1 MLKRLSF
8 KNVLCATA
16 ILTAFGAFQSCD
28 SNSTIGSSI
37 VADGVQI
44 TVDTTFTLTGHSADN
59 HAVRSR
65 TITQLV
71 GNIDAEG
78 YGTLS
83 SSIVTQF
90 MPALGLDTVG
100 ITSAEIDSMKLQ
112 MLYQFDGFT
121 GDSIAPMGIR
131 VYPLTRD
138 LPSPIYS
145 DFDPSG
151 YYDPNDCIGQTVYST
166 SWDNTSSA
174 EVQYKTRQIEV
185 DLPLSLGKRLFDAYN
200 ANPSSFA
207 NPEQFSRNV
216 FKGLYIDS
224 FYGSGR
230 IVRIDKTLMNL
241 YYHRTTKVEGTS
253 RDTTI
258 NYVGSYFA
266 VTPEIITNNN
276 IRLNLDPKVKTMVQQ
291 GKTVIAA
298 PAGLDAE
305 ITFPAREIKA
315 AYLAGIGKDLG
326 VINTL
331 SMAISAQ
338 AIENEYSFE
347 PPQYLLMVLKK
358 DRDSF
363 FAENKITDDLTSF
376 YAQYDS
382 TTGTY
387 TFGALRDYIIN
398 LIEKDEITD
407 DDITFVLTPVSLQ
420 VESSGDSYWGT
431 SSSTVTAITPYISG
445 PRMCTIDYS
454 KTKIRLT
461 YSKQTLDASH

>member
-1 MLKRLSF
+1 MLKSFSF
-8 KNVLCATA
+8 KNVLCAA
-16 ILTAFGAFQSCD
+16 AVLAAFGAFQSCD
-28 SNSTIGSSI
+28 SDSTIGSSI
-37 VADGVQI
+37 VADGIQI
-44 TVDTTFTLTGHSADN
+44 TVDSTFTLSGHSADN

-90 MPALGLDTVG
+90 MPALGLDTAG
-100 ITSAEIDSMKLQ
+100 ITSANIDSLKLQ

-145 DFDPSG
+145 DFDPTG
-151 YYDPNDCIGQTVYST
+151 YYDPDDCIGQTVYSA
-166 SWDNTSSA
+166 SWDNTTSS
-174 EVQYKTRQIEV
+174 EVQYKTRQINV
-185 DLPLSLGKRLFDAYN
+185 DLPVSLGKKLFDAYN
-200 ANPSSFA
+200 ENPASFSS
-207 NPEQFSRNV
+207 PEQFSRNV

-224 FYGSGR
+224 YYGSGR

-241 YYHRTTKVEGTS
+241 YFHRTSKIEGTD

-276 IRLNLDPKVKTMVQQ
+276 IRLNLDPKVKNMVEL

-305 ITFPAREIKA
+305 IVFPAREIKA
-315 AYLAGIGKDLG
+315 AYLAGLGKNLG
-326 VINTL
+326 VVNTL
-331 SMAISAQ
+331 TMSLSAA
-338 AIENEYSFE
+338 AIENEYGFE
-347 PPQYLLMVLKK
+347 PPEYLLMVLKK
-358 DRDSF
+358 DRDNF
-363 FAENKITDDLTSF
+363 FAENKINDNLTSF
-376 YAQYDS
+376 YAQYSS

-398 LIEKDEITD
+398 LIEKDDITD
-407 DDITFVLTPVSLQ
+407 EDITFVLTPVNLQ
-420 VESSGDSYWGT
+420 IETSGDYYYGT
-431 SSSTVTAITPYISG
+431 SSTVTAITPYIST
-445 PRMCTIDYS
+445 PRMCTLDYS

-461 YSKQTLDASH
+461 YSKQTLTPTR

>member
-1 MLKRLSF
+1 MLKRFSF
-8 KNVLCATA
+8 KNVLCASA
-16 ILTAFGAFQSCD
+16 ILAAIGAFQSCNSD
-28 SNSTIGSSI
+28 STIGSSI
-37 VADGVQI
+37 VADGIQI
-44 TVDTTFTLTGHSADN
+44 TVDSTFTITGHSADN
-59 HAVRSR
+59 NAVRSR

-71 GNIDAEG
+71 GNIEADG

-100 ITSAEIDSMKLQ
+100 ITAADVDSMKLQ

-145 DFDPSG
+145 DFNPTG
-151 YYDPNDCIGQTVYST
+151 YYNPDNCIGQTIYSA
-166 SWDNTSSA
+166 SWDNASESEIT
-174 EVQYKTRQIEV
+174 YKTRQIEV
-185 DLPLSLGKRLFDAYN
+185 TLPLSLGKQLFEAYN
-200 ANPSSFA
+200 ENPASFA
-207 NPEQFSRNV
+207 NPETFARDV

-224 FYGSGR
+224 YYGSGR

-241 YYHRTTKVEGTS
+241 YYHRTSKIEGTT

-276 IRLNLDPKVKTMVQQ
+276 IRLNLDPKVKDMVNQ

-315 AYLAGIGKDLG
+315 SYLAGLGRNLG

-331 SMAISAQ
+331 SMTISAE
-338 AIENEYSFE
+338 AIQNEYGIE
-347 PPQYLLMVLKK
+347 PPQYLLLVLKK

-363 FAENKITDDLTSF
+363 FAENKTTDDKTSF
-376 YAQYDS
+376 YATYDS

-387 TFGALRDYIIN
+387 TFGALRDYIIS

-407 DDITFVLTPVSLQ
+407 DDITFVLTPVNLQ
-420 VESSGDSYWGT
+420 VETSSDYYYGT
-431 SSSTVTAITPYISG
+431 SSTVTAITPYISA
-445 PRMCTIDYS
+445 PKMCVLDYS
-454 KTKIRLT
+454 KTKIYLT
-461 YSKQTLDASH
+461 YSKQTLNIND

>member
-28 SNSTIGSSI
+28 SNSTIGTSI

-121 GDSIAPMGIR
+121 G
-131 VYPLTRD
+131 
-138 LPSPIYS
+138 
-145 DFDPSG
+145 
-151 YYDPNDCIGQTVYST
+151 PNDCIGQTVYST

-382 TTGTY
+382 ATGTY